1 MFCHRAKWHTCSAD
15 TFIWAAPYTQKIYSS
30 NHLLSKDKVVLLLV
44 VVFCSMTDWASKC
57 LFQTKFLPELDWVN
71 RTQPG
76 LLWSETTWYATAFNQ
91 NGVSWLPRVGQ
102 MFLLNS
108 YLYLLFLLFQKIID
122 THVVAITCLVTYR
135 FFGSRKNTWKKKSSC
150 ENWNSILRLASE
162 N

>member
-15 TFIWAAPYTQKIYSS
+15 TFIWAAPYTLQIYSS
-30 NHLLSKDKVVLLLV
+30 NHLLSKDKVVLLVV

-108 YLYLLFLLFQKIID
+108 YLYLFFF
-122 THVVAITCLVTYR
+122 VPENYR
-135 FFGSRKNTWKKKSSC
+135 YPRGGYNMPGNIQVLRFKKKYMKKKIKL
-150 ENWNSILRLASE
+150 WKLK
-162 N
+162 